1 MALGPALEGTNLTV
15 LQAITRLMV
24 MKSKYNFS
32 NNCYNN
38 IVKLVI
44 YLIPS
49 NHKMLENLY
58 QSKKVVSSLN
68 INY

>member
-1 MALGPALEGTNLTV
+1 
-15 LQAITRLMV
+15 MV

-32 NNCYNN
+32 NNCYIN

-58 QSKKVVSSLN
+58 QAKKVVSSLN
-68 INY
+68 MNY